1 MPVLLLFL
9 FPRLSPPVRLS
20 FVVVVV
26 VCIAASAGVAA
37 M

>member
-9 FPRLSPPVRLS
+9 FSRVSPPVLS

-26 VCIAASAGVAA
+26 VVCIASGAVVAA
-37 M
+37 T